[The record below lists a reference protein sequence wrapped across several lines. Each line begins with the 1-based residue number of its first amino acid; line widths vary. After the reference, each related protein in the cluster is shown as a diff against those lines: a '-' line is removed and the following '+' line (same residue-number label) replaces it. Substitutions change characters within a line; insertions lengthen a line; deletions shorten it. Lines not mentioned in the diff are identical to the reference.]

1 MSYSLFIFDFDGTLA
16 DSADWVMR
24 TFNDLAREHGFRSA
38 SEDELRMLRGRSNRE
53 IVKYLG
59 VPAWKL
65 PAITSDARRRF
76 AREIHQIRLFAGVD
90 DMLAALKANGATIAI
105 VTSNSEANVRTI
117 LGPENAAKIDRYDCG
132 ASLFGKARKLR
143 NVIARSKIARDR
155 ATSIGDETRD
165 IEAAKEVGVASAAV
179 TWGYATEEVLVA
191 HEPTLLLRTM
201 QAIQTL
207 AAPETG
213 TFHP

>member
-1 MSYSLFIFDFDGTLA
+1 MAYRLFIFDFDGTLS
-16 DSADWVMR
+16 DSLAWFSRNYNAIAVHHGLR
-24 TFNDLAREHGFRSA
+24 TV
-38 SEDELRMLRGRSNRE
+38 DEQELQMLRGRSNTE
-53 IVKYLG
+53 IIRQLNVPMWK
-59 VPAWKL
+59 VPAL
-65 PAITSDARRRF
+65 AADMRARM
-76 AREIHQIRLFAGVD
+76 AADVANIRLFDGVD
-90 DMLAALKANGATIAI
+90 EMLERLHAGGARIAI

-117 LGPENAAKIDRYDCG
+117 LGPENAAKIDCYDCG

-155 ATSIGDETRD
+155 AISIGDETRD